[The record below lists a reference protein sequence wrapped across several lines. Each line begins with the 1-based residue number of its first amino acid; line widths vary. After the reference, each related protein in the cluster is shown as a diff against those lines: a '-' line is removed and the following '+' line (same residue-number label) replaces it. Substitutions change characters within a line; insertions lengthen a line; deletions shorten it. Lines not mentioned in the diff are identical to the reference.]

1 MNVAVVACYEL
12 GHQPLHVAAVAARLR
27 ERGHDVRCLDLSLE
41 PWDPEI
47 ARWAD
52 RMAVSVPMHTAMR
65 IARRTIEHARA
76 AHPELPMLAF
86 GLYAPMLSDV
96 ADRVVAGETD
106 EAVVE
111 WTADRLDDAVVHLGR
126 GDAASSAAIPA
137 RDLLPPLERYVHLAV
152 GDERRVVAYV
162 EASHG
167 CAHRCRH
174 CPVPVIYDGR
184 IRIVDV
190 DAVIADVAQQ
200 VDAGAQHLSFGDP
213 DFLNGAQHARRVVDA
228 LHHDFPELT
237 FDCTVKVEHILRHA
251 DLWPAFADAGCIFVV
266 SAFETVDDATLA
278 RLAKGH
284 TTADMVRAVELLRE
298 LNIEIRPSWM
308 PFTPWTTLRQI
319 QGLLEFVA
327 DHDLVPNVDPVQ
339 YTIRL
344 LLPPGSLLLD
354 HPEIRP
360 HLGGYDR
367 DRGCY
372 EWRSRDPA
380 MDELQAKLA
389 SLVEADVATGVEP
402 SVTCTAIREA
412 CGLPPSSR
420 VLRAAR
426 PHLTETWFCCAE
438 PTDAQLAPMAL
449 GGRPV
454 EDDPDLN
461 RPGSAVR

>member
-1 MNVAVVACYEL
+1 
-12 GHQPLHVAAVAARLR
+12 
-27 ERGHDVRCLDLSLE
+27 
-41 PWDPEI
+41 
-47 ARWAD
+47 
-52 RMAVSVPMHTAMR
+52 
-65 IARRTIEHARA
+65 
-76 AHPELPMLAF
+76 
-86 GLYAPMLSDV
+86 
-96 ADRVVAGETD
+96 
-106 EAVVE
+106 
-111 WTADRLDDAVVHLGR
+111 
-126 GDAASSAAIPA
+126 
-137 RDLLPPLERYVHLAV
+137 
-152 GDERRVVAYV
+152 
-162 EASHG
+162 
-167 CAHRCRH
+167 
-174 CPVPVIYDGR
+174 VPVIYDGR

-190 DAVIADVAQQ
+190 DAVIADVGQQ
-200 VDAGAQHLSFGDP
+200 VEAGAQHLSFGDP

-266 SAFETVDDATLA
+266 SAFESVDDATLA

-284 TTADMVRAVELLRE
+284 TTADMVRAVELLGE
-298 LNIEIRPSWM
+298 LGIEIRPSWM
-308 PFTPWTTLRQI
+308 PFTPWTTLGQI

-372 EWRSRDPA
+372 EWRSADPA

-389 SLVEADVATGVEP
+389 SLVEADVAAGVEP
-402 SVTCTAIREA
+402 SVTYTAIRDA
-412 CGLPPSSR
+412 CGLPPTSGA
-420 VLRAAR
+420 LRAER

-438 PTDAQLAPMAL
+438 PTDAQLAPVAL
-449 GGRPV
+449 GSRLL

-461 RPGSAVR
+461 RPGSAAR